1 MTDARDYSNYPSRRA
16 LVGAGS
22 ALLGANFLSA
32 ATIPPASAAL
42 APLSLPDKAPE
53 KPPQGYNILFVL
65 VDQEHFFEKWPFQV
79 PGREYLKANGTSFLN
94 HQGATQVCSSARSVI
109 YTGQHIQHTGV
120 FDNMEA
126 PWQRDMSTDV
136 MTIGHRLQKLGYHV
150 GYQGKWHLS
159 GSLDTAHKPVDAPL
173 LKYRDVIETYGFADF
188 LGLGDLIDGPIG
200 GYSYD
205 SFATNSAVTWLKTR
219 ARELKAKGQPWFM
232 AVNLVNPHDVM
243 YVNSDAPD
251 ESVQGKY
258 AAYPID
264 RPPRNEIYLAEWDVP
279 LPATRSQA
287 LAAPGRPRAHYNYQA
302 TQDILL
308 GQWPNEDRR
317 WRLLQNYYFNCIRDC
332 DTHLVRLLEE
342 VKANG
347 LDNSTI
353 VIFTADHGELGGA
366 HQMRGKGA
374 NAYKEQQ
381 HLPLMILHPAYPGGR
396 TTKAITSQI
405 DLAPTLLTLTG
416 KPFDA
421 VASASAGL
429 PGRDLSAVLRAPEQI
444 GINSVRPAALYNYN
458 MFTYIDAK
466 WFGPLI
472 RVVVS
477 DEPMLE
483 KVEKLVR
490 MQPDFNN
497 RGAIRSV
504 FDGRYRFSRYFSPM
518 HFNRPTTYEALVA
531 NNDLEVYDLQEDP
544 EETRNLAQDGTAKGD
559 LFLALNEKLN
569 ARIDEEVGD
578 DDGRFLALIDGHW
591 YPARAVEATLGR
603 L

>member
-1 MTDARDYSNYPSRRA
+1 MAGTREYYSNPSRRD
-16 LVGAGS
+16 VVSAGGI
-22 ALLGANFLSA
+22 LLGANVLSSPA
-32 ATIPPASAAL
+32 KATL
-42 APLSLPDKAPE
+42 AQLKLPDKAPE
-53 KPPQGYNILFVL
+53 TPPPGYNILFVL
-65 VDQEHFFEKWPFQV
+65 VDQEHFFEKWPFPV
-79 PGREYLKANGTSFLN
+79 PGREYLKTNGTVFLN
-94 HQGATQVCSSARSVI
+94 HQGASQVCSSARSVI

-126 PWQRDMSTDV
+126 PWQRDMSTEMV
-136 MTIGHRLQKLGYHV
+136 TIGHRLQQLGYHAA
-150 GYQGKWHLS
+150 YQGKWHLS
-159 GSLDTAHKPVDAPL
+159 GTLDTAHKPVDAPL
-173 LKYRDVIETYGFADF
+173 LQYRDAIEKYGFADF

-200 GYSYD
+200 GYRYD
-205 SFATNSAVTWLKTR
+205 SFATNSAVTWLKST

-251 ESVQGKY
+251 ETVQGKY

-264 RPPRNEIYLAEWDVP
+264 RPPQNDTYLADWDVP
-279 LPATRSQA
+279 LPATRIQP
-287 LAAPGRPRAHYNYQA
+287 LDAPGRPRAHWNYQA
-302 TQDILL
+302 SQDILL

-317 WRLLQNYYFNCIRDC
+317 WRVLQNYYFNCIRDC
-332 DTHLVRLLEE
+332 DDHLVRLLDE

-347 LDNSTI
+347 LDDSTI
-353 VIFTADHGELGGA
+353 VVFTADHGELGGA

-381 HLPLMILHPAYPGGR
+381 HLPLMIVHPAYPGGSSA
-396 TTKAITSQI
+396 KAISSQI
-405 DLAPTLLTLTG
+405 DLAPTLLGLTG

-421 VASASAGL
+421 VARAGTGL
-429 PGRDLSAVLRAPEQI
+429 PGRDLSKLLSVPEQAATDAI
-444 GINSVRPAALYNYN
+444 RPAALYNYN
-458 MFTYIDAK
+458 MFSYLDAK
-466 WFGPLI
+466 WFAPLI

-477 DEPMLE
+477 DEPMVE

-490 MQPDFNN
+490 LQPDFNN

-504 FDGRYRFSRYFSPM
+504 FDGRYRFSRYFSPI

-544 EETRNLAQDGTAKGD
+544 EETRNLAQAGAAKGE
-559 LFLALNEKLN
+559 LMMALNDKLN

-578 DDGRFLALIDGHW
+578 DNGRFLPLIAGYW
-591 YPARAVEATLGR
+591 YPARA
-603 L
+603 